1 MEIKEAAER
10 EMKRM
15 NQVFGSLKIISK
27 DKNAKEFLDFSSNY
41 YKDGIY
47 FLNEKKFTEAFEA
60 FIISWAYVDIGLKL
74 KLFSVSE
81 EQKKHFTS

>member
-1 MEIKEAAER
+1 MEIQEAAER

-15 NQVFGSLKIISK
+15 RQVFGSLKIISK
-27 DKNAKEFLDFSSNY
+27 EKNAKEFLDFSSNY

-47 FLNEKKFTEAFEA
+47 FLNEKKFIEAFEA

-74 KLFSVSE
+74 KLFSIPS